1 VTEPLSSRLS
11 TERPWGSLVAWAG
24 AVGSAAWALFRLT
37 GADRIPGL
45 DLVVVPMFSL
55 TPYAA
60 AASPLPVLVALL
72 LRRPR
77 AAIAAG
83 LALAGLM
90 YAVVPRQIAG
100 DQPAVTG
107 PTVRVVSANLQFG
120 LGDPA
125 TLVRLVR
132 ENRADLLSVQE
143 FTPDARSGL
152 AEAGLKA
159 ELPYEVLAPEWGAAG
174 TGIYSR
180 HPLTTLPSLPGT
192 VMALPRAA
200 LTLDGRKIE
209 ITAVHPVPPISSANS
224 RDWRRVL
231 STLPAPG
238 QAGAIQILA
247 GDFNATFDHARFR
260 ALLGRGYA
268 DAADRRG
275 KGLNPTWGVSEH
287 GPPLTLDHIL
297 VPKAAA
303 VRSYSVH
310 DLPRSDHRAIVAAL
324 QLP

>member
-1 VTEPLSSRLS
+1 
-11 TERPWGSLVAWAG
+11 
-24 AVGSAAWALFRLT
+24 VGSGAWALFRLT

-45 DLVVVPMFSL
+45 DLVVVPVISL
-55 TPYAA
+55 TPYVAA
-60 AASPLPVLVALL
+60 VSPLPVLIALL

-77 AAIAAG
+77 AALVAG
-83 LALAGLM
+83 LAFAGLM
-90 YAVVPRQIAG
+90 YAVVPRQFAG
-100 DQPAVTG
+100 DQPTVTG

-120 LGDPA
+120 LGDPE
-125 TLVRLVR
+125 TLIRLVR

-159 ELPYEVLAPEWGAAG
+159 ELPYEVLAPEWGASG

-200 LTLDGRKIE
+200 LTLGGKKIE
-209 ITAVHPVPPISSANS
+209 ITAVHPVPPISSANQQ
-224 RDWRRVL
+224 DWRRVL
-231 STLPAPG
+231 STLPASG
-238 QAGAIQILA
+238 QDGAIQILA

-268 DAADRRG
+268 DAADRQG
-275 KGLNPTWGVSEH
+275 KGLDPTWGVTEH

-297 VPKAAA
+297 VPKTAA
-303 VRSYSVH
+303 VRSFSVH
-310 DLPRSDHRAIVAAL
+310 DLPRSDHRTIVTEV